1 MKWLLCR
8 ERIGPE
14 SCDACQLKYADFYVV
29 CPLYMCTTTAT
40 PLGLY
45 CAASYVLSTSGHS
58 IQPILISLMDYN
70 LVMSLLVP
78 FHLFDVFE
86 DIRLDLVGDQIPT
99 TGRDLEYRRIEG
111 RRTENIDVIGTIHL
125 INTAQYLAWPA
136 ELTSMLHL

>member
-1 MKWLLCR
+1 
-8 ERIGPE
+8 
-14 SCDACQLKYADFYVV
+14 
-29 CPLYMCTTTAT
+29 
-40 PLGLY
+40 
-45 CAASYVLSTSGHS
+45 
-58 IQPILISLMDYN
+58 MDYN